1 MSKRTKPLPRW
12 RVIVICGPAAREI
25 CQLEAKTPDAAI
37 KRVVREYGIKSARQ
51 KRLAAHRV
59 A

>member
-12 RVIVICGPAAREI
+12 RVIVIGGPTAREI
-25 CQLEAKTPDAAI
+25 CQLEAKTSDAAI
-37 KRVVREYGIKSARQ
+37 KRVTREYGIEPARQ